1 MSLYNSYVS
10 PANNNYNRDSF
21 VDYQQQ
27 FQPAYQAQDDDY
39 FDGFGSSMGGLY
51 DSAKDGLGTD
61 NWTAKG
67 FSDVVG
73 GLGGLYQMYQGNQM
87 MGLAKK
93 DMANRTNA
101 YKTARADKDRF
112 LSGTKNA
119 FA

>member
-39 FDGFGSSMGGLY
+39 FGSSMGGLY

-87 MGLAKK
+87 MKLAKK
-93 DMANRTNA
+93 DMANRTDA
-101 YKTARADKDRF
+101 YKTARRDKDNF
-112 LSGTKNA
+112 LSASKSV